1 LNAGLASN
9 NLLLIARRKRAFMI
23 TKELRAEL
31 ALKKFL
37 DANLRI
43 QLELREL
50 NYSLAENCGLS
61 PEEYR
66 LKFLQE
72 AFEAEADAHDCDYWD
87 FILQWVA
94 ENKEELELMREER
107 MKEVYDFLGT

>member
-1 LNAGLASN
+1 M
-9 NLLLIARRKRAFMI
+9 IA
-23 TKELRAEL
+23 KELRAEL

-37 DANLRI
+37 DANLWL
-43 QLELREL
+43 QLELSEL

-72 AFEAEADAHDCDYWD
+72 QFEAEADAHDCDCWD

-94 ENKEELELMREER
+94 DTKEELELMREER
-107 MKEVYDFLGT
+107 MKEIYDFLGD

>member
-1 LNAGLASN
+1 M
-9 NLLLIARRKRAFMI
+9 IA
-23 TKELRAEL
+23 KELRAEL

-37 DANLRI
+37 DANLWL
-43 QLELREL
+43 QLELSEL
-50 NYSLAENCGLS
+50 NYSLAESCGLS

-72 AFEAEADAHDCDYWD
+72 AFEAEADAHDCDGWD

-94 ENKEELELMREER
+94 NTNEELELMREER
-107 MKEVYDFLGT
+107 MKEIYDFLGD

>member
-1 LNAGLASN
+1 M
-9 NLLLIARRKRAFMI
+9 IA
-23 TKELRAEL
+23 KELRAQL

-37 DANLRI
+37 DANLWI
-43 QLELREL
+43 QLELSQL

-61 PEEYR
+61 PQEYR
-66 LKFLQE
+66 LKFIQE

-94 ENKEELELMREER
+94 ETMEELELIREER
-107 MKEVYDFLGT
+107 MKEIYDFMDN

>member
-1 LNAGLASN
+1 M
-9 NLLLIARRKRAFMI
+9 IA
-23 TKELRAEL
+23 KELRAEL
-31 ALKKFL
+31 ALNKFL
-37 DANLRI
+37 DANLWI
-43 QLELREL
+43 QLELSEL

-87 FILQWVA
+87 FILQWTA
-94 ENKEELELMREER
+94 ETEEELELMREER
-107 MKEVYDFLGT
+107 MKEIYDLLDN

>member
-1 LNAGLASN
+1 M
-9 NLLLIARRKRAFMI
+9 IA
-23 TKELRAEL
+23 KELRAEL

-37 DANLRI
+37 DANLWI
-43 QLELREL
+43 QLELSEL

-66 LKFLQE
+66 LKCLQE
-72 AFEAEADAHDCDYWD
+72 AFEAEADAHECDCWD

-94 ENKEELELMREER
+94 ETKEELELMREER
-107 MKEVYDFLGT
+107 MKEIYDLLDD